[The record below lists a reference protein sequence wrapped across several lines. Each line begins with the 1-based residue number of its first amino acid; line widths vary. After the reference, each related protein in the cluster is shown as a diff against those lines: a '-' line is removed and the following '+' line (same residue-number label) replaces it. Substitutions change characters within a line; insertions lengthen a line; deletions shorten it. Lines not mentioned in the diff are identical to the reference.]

1 METTTNRPTFPR
13 RAVVTAGMPYGSKEL
28 HFGHVGGVFV
38 HADAFARFLKD
49 RIGAENVI
57 FVSGTDCYGS
67 PIVEKY
73 RSVVADGQFSG
84 TIEQFVESNHLKQKA
99 TLERFQIGL
108 SMFCASGLPPAK
120 DIHARVSAEIFEGLY
135 KAGALKKLSNL
146 QFYDTERG
154 TFLNGRQVTGR
165 CPIAG
170 CKSEEAYA
178 DECGLGHQYD
188 PRDLIAPISALSG
201 TRPELRPAVNW
212 YYGLEGK
219 QGVLEGYIR
228 EREERGEIR
237 PFAAKESREFLKK
250 PIVYVK
256 KEDAAKLNALAGELG
271 EYAFEEDGGN
281 ASNLKL
287 TFNKLADREKACLAL
302 FAGGIRYRTGKT
314 LVPFRLT
321 GNIEWGVPAPEKD
334 GVKGLTFWVW
344 PESLWAPI
352 SFTATYLESIGRDG
366 GEYEKFWRDPES
378 RVYQFIGEDN
388 IYFYGLAEIA
398 FFKDLSGAP
407 AAANG
412 YSGLTSPVIV
422 ANKHILYF
430 DKKAASSGKIK
441 PPMADELL
449 RYYTAEQLR
458 AHFLG
463 LGLGVANVPF
473 RPKAFNPA
481 AYNNGNAPQTNAANN
496 GNAPPAAAYNEG
508 DPVLKESTMLTNVYN
523 RAVRTL
529 FYTLQKYNGGV
540 APRVPVSAGVMREAE
555 GVIVRYERLM
565 AAFEFHSV
573 MSLMDDYT
581 RSINKTLSANMKAL
595 QENGDVPSILQVLA
609 DAAHMIKTA
618 MVLFHPIVPSGADT
632 VRQYLRIDE
641 RVWSWEYIFHP
652 VDFFYSESEH
662 KFKFLEPRV
671 DFFKKHE
678 SQLEADKPYPALIHR
693 DK

>member
-1 METTTNRPTFPR
+1 
-13 RAVVTAGMPYGSKEL
+13 
-28 HFGHVGGVFV
+28 VGGVFV

-57 FVSGTDCYGS
+57 FMSGTDCYGS

-99 TLERFQIGL
+99 TLERFQIDL

-135 KAGALKKLSNL
+135 RAGALEKRSNL
-146 QFYDTERG
+146 QFYDAERG

-188 PRDLIAPISALSG
+188 PRDLIAPVSALSG
-201 TRPELRPAVNW
+201 SKPELRPVANW

-219 QGVLEGYIR
+219 QGVLEAYLQ
-228 EREERGEIR
+228 EREKRGEIR

-250 PIVYVK
+250 PAVYIK
-256 KEDAAKLNALAGELG
+256 KEDAERLGAVAGELG
-271 EYAFEEDGGN
+271 AFTAEDDGGN
-281 ASNLKL
+281 ANSVKL
-287 TFNKLADREKACLAL
+287 VFNRLEERERACVVL
-302 FAGGIRYRTGKT
+302 FGQGIRYRTGKT

-321 GNIEWGVPAPEKD
+321 GNIEWGVPAPERD
-334 GVKGLTFWVW
+334 GAKGLTFWVW

-352 SFTATYLESIGRDG
+352 SFTKTYLRSVGRD
-366 GEYEKFWRDPES
+366 ENDFKKWWCASDA

-398 FFKDLSGAP
+398 FFKDLSGEAAGGVAP
-407 AAANG
+407 GSANE
-412 YSGLTSPVIV
+412 YAGLTDPVIV

-441 PPMADELL
+441 PPMADDLL
-449 RYYTAEQLR
+449 KFYTPEQLR

-481 AYNNGNAPQTNAANN
+481 AG
-496 GNAPPAAAYNEG
+496 GGEG
-508 DPVLKESTMLTNVYN
+508 DPVLKESTTLTNVYN

-529 FYTLQKYNGGV
+529 LYTLQKYNGGF
-540 APRVPVSAGVMREAE
+540 APRAPVSAGVLRATED
-555 GVIVRYERLM
+555 VVLKYERLM

-573 MSLMDDYT
+573 MSLLDDYA
-581 RSINKTLSANMKAL
+581 RSINKTLSDNMKVL
-595 QENGDVPSILQVLA
+595 QEANDVPAILQVLA

-618 MVLFHPIVPSGADT
+618 MVLFHPIVPEGADL
-632 VRQYLRIDE
+632 VRRYLRIDG
-641 RVWSWEYIFHP
+641 RVWSWEHIFRP
-652 VDFFYSESEH
+652 IDFFYAEKEH

-678 SQLEADKPYPALIHR
+678 SQF
-693 DK
+693 